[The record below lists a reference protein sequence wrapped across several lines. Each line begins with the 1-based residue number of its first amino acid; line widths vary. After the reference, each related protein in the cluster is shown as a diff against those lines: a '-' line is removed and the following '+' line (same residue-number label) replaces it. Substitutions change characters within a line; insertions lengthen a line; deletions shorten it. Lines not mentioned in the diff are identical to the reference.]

1 VSRDNLDENGGGNWS
16 LKLLTL
22 IVARQNVTTL
32 LSLGVDHVACTL
44 HSTAVEATAAS

>member
-32 LSLGVDHVACTL
+32 LIHFLGGTPA
-44 HSTAVEATAAS
+44 